1 MLKQVENLPISKWI
15 KMAQMAIRRKGHL
28 LQLVSG
34 KGIQDNVEVDT
45 WVPVS
50 NLVINS
56 DILVLNPRFEVVST
70 RKTANRLYLQIALT
84 FVKRLHLSFS
94 SFSLGII
101 IRIMSEFILLI
112 Y

>member
-1 MLKQVENLPISKWI
+1 
-15 KMAQMAIRRKGHL
+15 MAIRRKRHL

-56 DILVLNPRFEVVST
+56 DILVLNPRFEVVSA
-70 RKTANRLYLQIALT
+70 RKTANRLYLQVALT
-84 FVKRLHLSFS
+84 FVNEVALKF
-94 SFSLGII
+94 
-101 IRIMSEFILLI
+101 
-112 Y
+112 

>member
-1 MLKQVENLPISKWI
+1 
-15 KMAQMAIRRKGHL
+15 MAQMAIRRKRHL

-56 DILVLNPRFEVVST
+56 DILVLNPRFEVVSA
-70 RKTANRLYLQIALT
+70 RKTANRLYLQVALT
-84 FVKRLHLSFS
+84 FVNEVALKF
-94 SFSLGII
+94 
-101 IRIMSEFILLI
+101 
-112 Y
+112 